1 MGAHAST
8 AAPRRTATAG
18 APTRETPIYADRETD
33 TPHTCAL
40 GDRVILDGAALAHAR
55 AKRLSPVATV
65 VGHATDKGRPMMRL
79 CLYVD
84 APVAR
89 SGDVGRPVEEILVPA
104 DDAALARP
112 LPVYVYAVAP
122 DEVRQRAL
130 AFWAWTDA
138 LSAAADDP
146 DPDRRLQAACA
157 CPLGVRDADHAMAA
171 HDRALLGQRHAGS
184 GLDRDVVLSAI
195 TAHTPEGVTR
205 RTTLVCEGAGAHA
218 GASASDPA
226 RCARPVVIATTG
238 LPGGISRYGVVPL
251 SPERTVQSAALCAY
265 GLPLTPA
272 FYQAVEWDRWPEY
285 ARLVDEAVARHAAT
299 AAKRDPATGAVGVD
313 SVWLY
318 RLVSD
323 LVDRG
328 YRASPVDL
336 GAPAPA

>member
-18 APTRETPIYADRETD
+18 APARETPIYVDRETD
-33 TPHTCAL
+33 AIHVCAP
-40 GDRVILDGAALAHAR
+40 GDRVILDGAALHHAR
-55 AKRLSPVATV
+55 TKRLLPVATV

-79 CLYVD
+79 CLYAD

-104 DDAALARP
+104 GDVALARP
-112 LPVYVYAVAP
+112 LPVYLYAVAP

-138 LSAAADDP
+138 LSAAADDA
-146 DPDRRLQAACA
+146 DPDRRLQTACA
-157 CPLGVRDADHAMAA
+157 CPSGVRDADHTAAA

-184 GLDRDVVLSAI
+184 GLDRDMVLSAI

-205 RTTLVCEGAGAHA
+205 RTTLVCEGADAQA

-285 ARLVDEAVARHAAT
+285 ARLVDEATARHAAT

-336 GAPAPA
+336 GAPTTA

>member
-8 AAPRRTATAG
+8 AAPRRTAVTG
-18 APTRETPIYADRETD
+18 VPTRETPTYIDRETD
-33 TPHTCAL
+33 TAHACAP
-40 GDRVILDGAALAHAR
+40 GDRVILDGAALHHAR

-65 VGHATDKGRPMMRL
+65 IGHVTDRGRPMMRL
-79 CLYVD
+79 CLYAD

-104 DDAALARP
+104 GDGTLARP
-112 LPVYVYAVAP
+112 LPIYVYAVAP

-130 AFWAWTDA
+130 AFWAWNDA
-138 LSAAADDP
+138 LSAAADDA

-157 CPLGVRDADHAMAA
+157 CPSGVRETDHATAA
-171 HDRALLGQRHAGS
+171 HGRAPSGQRHAGG

-205 RTTLVCEGAGAHA
+205 RTTLVCEGADAQA
-218 GASASDPA
+218 EASASDPA
-226 RCARPVVIATTG
+226 RCARPVVIATAG
-238 LPGGISRYGVVPL
+238 LPGGISRYGIVPL

-285 ARLVDEAVARHAAT
+285 TRLVDEAVARHGAT
-299 AAKRDPATGAVGVD
+299 VAQRDPATGAVGVD

-328 YRASPVDL
+328 YRLSPIDL
-336 GAPAPA
+336 GAPATA